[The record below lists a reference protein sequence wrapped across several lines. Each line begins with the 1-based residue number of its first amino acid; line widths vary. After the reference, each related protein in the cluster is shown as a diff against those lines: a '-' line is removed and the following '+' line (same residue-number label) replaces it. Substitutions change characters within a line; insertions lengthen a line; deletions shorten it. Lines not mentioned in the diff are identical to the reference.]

1 MKDGEIQHKIL
12 LIDKLLKVMQE
23 DFYRISRLPPYVFAE
38 VNKIKAAARAAG
50 HDIID
55 FGMGNPDSTPPQHV
69 IDKLRETLKDPKVHR
84 YSLSRGIHGL
94 RKAQAGYYARRF
106 GVELDPDSEVVVT
119 IGSKEGLA
127 NLAQAITGP
136 GDRFVVPDPS
146 YPIHVWGFVIAGA
159 EVVAIPNSTGEDF
172 FTALKAVFDDGKR
185 KPVALI
191 VNYPCNPT
199 AKSADLGFYERVI
212 DICKHYGVY
221 VISDLAYC
229 ELYYDGNPPPSIL
242 QVKGAK
248 DIAVEFTTVSKTYSM
263 AGWRIG
269 FAVGNKNLI
278 SALTKIKS
286 YLDYGT
292 FLPVQV
298 AAASAINGPQ
308 DYVVNLRAMY
318 KERRDIL
325 AEGMIDAGWNVT
337 VPNASMFL
345 WAEIPEVY
353 RGIGCLEFS
362 KLLLKHADV
371 AVAPGIGFGA
381 GGEGFVRIALVE
393 NKNRI
398 RQAVRNIK
406 QFLISD
412 PQKNIRSLENVG

>member
-1 MKDGEIQHKIL
+1 MH
-12 LIDKLLKVMQE
+12 MQDE
-23 DFYRISRLPPYVFAE
+23 FYRIKRLPPYVFAE
-38 VNKIKAAARAAG
+38 VNKMKAAARAAG

-55 FGMGNPDSTPPQHV
+55 FGMGNPDSQPPKHV
-69 IDKLRETLKDPKVHR
+69 IDKVTETLKKDPKASR
-84 YSLSRGIHGL
+84 YSLSRGIFGL
-94 RKAQAGYYARRF
+94 RKAQAAYYQRRF
-106 GVELDPDSEVVVT
+106 GVELDPDSEIVVT

-136 GDRFVVPDPS
+136 DDYFVVPDPS

-159 EVVAIPNSTGEDF
+159 NVISIPNGTGPEF
-172 FTALKAVFDDGKR
+172 FAHLKKAIETAPK

-191 VNYPCNPT
+191 VNFPCNPT
-199 AKSADLGFYERVI
+199 AFSCDLAFYEQVVDVCR
-212 DICKHYGVY
+212 HYGIY

-229 ELYYDGNPPPSIL
+229 ELYFDGNPPPSIL

-269 FAVGNKNLI
+269 FAVGNKTLI
-278 SALTKIKS
+278 AALTKIKS

-298 AAASAINGPQ
+298 AAATALNGPQ
-308 DYVVNLRAMY
+308 DYVDSMRTLY
-318 KERRDIL
+318 KERRDIM
-325 AEGMIDAGWNVT
+325 AEGLIDAGWDNIVI
-337 VPNASMFL
+337 PSASMFL
-345 WAEIPEVY
+345 WAPIPKAY
-353 RGIGCLEFS
+353 AHLGCMEFS

-398 RQAVRNIK
+398 RQAVRNVK
-406 QFLISD
+406 QFFAQD
-412 PQKNIRSLENVG
+412 PGHTMKAMEKIG

>member
-1 MKDGEIQHKIL
+1 MSNE
-12 LIDKLLKVMQE
+12 
-23 DFYRISRLPPYVFAE
+23 FYRITRLPPYVFAE
-38 VNKIKAAARAAG
+38 VNKMKAAARAAK

-55 FGMGNPDSTPPQHV
+55 FGMGNPDSAPPSHV
-69 IDKLRETLKDPKVHR
+69 LDKLKEALKDPKAHR

-94 RKAQAGYYARRF
+94 RKAQAAYYLRRF
-106 GVELDPDSEVVVT
+106 GVELDPDSEMVVT

-136 GDRFVVPDPS
+136 GDRFIVPDPS
-146 YPIHVWGFVIAGA
+146 YPIHMWGFVIAGA
-159 EVVAIPNSTGEDF
+159 AEVVSIPNKPDQNF
-172 FTALKAVFDDGKR
+172 FTSLKAVLDKPGK
-185 KPVALI
+185 KPVALV

-199 AKSADLGFYERVI
+199 AETADFAFYEQVI
-212 DICKHYGVY
+212 DIAKHYGIY
-221 VISDLAYC
+221 VLSDLAYC

-248 DIAVEFTTVSKTYSM
+248 DVAVEFTTMSKTYSM

-269 FAVGNKNLI
+269 FAAGNKTLI
-278 SALTKIKS
+278 AALTKIKS

-298 AAASAINGPQ
+298 AATAAINGPQ
-308 DYVVNLRAMY
+308 DYVEKLRKMY

-325 AEGMIDAGWNVT
+325 AEGLEDAGWNVT
-337 VPNASMFL
+337 VPDASMFL
-345 WAEIPEVY
+345 WAQIPDAY
-353 RGIGCLEFS
+353 KHIGCLEFS

-371 AVAPGIGFGA
+371 AVAPGIGFGP

-393 NKNRI
+393 NKHRI

-406 QFLISD
+406 QCLAEDPEKQISE
-412 PQKNIRSLENVG
+412 LEKSA